1 MKRDFEVLFVYIV
14 VCVFL
19 ILILLNWIKKKIYK
33 EFFVNETNPEL
44 IFLKNDTKNKMT
56 VQEETLWKQLKKN
69 FQDKYI
75 GPVKLKEY
83 MMTNSDIMKEWNFSS
98 KNKYELRYYPQ
109 TSFDKKKFELPFKTL
124 PDYST
129 LSSFLTT
136 RELEECRK
144 KNKEDIDEDED
155 EDEE

>member
-1 MKRDFEVLFVYIV
+1 
-14 VCVFL
+14 
-19 ILILLNWIKKKIYK
+19 
-33 EFFVNETNPEL
+33 
-44 IFLKNDTKNKMT
+44 MT

-69 FQDKYI
+69 FEDKYI

-83 MMTNSDIMKEWNFSS
+83 MMTNLDIMKEWNFSS

-109 TSFDKKKFELPFKTL
+109 TSFDKKNFELPFKTL